1 METRNENATNDLKNM
16 QDLMNSNERRMI
28 NMYDDNGRLV
38 QQIEY
43 KLGVPD
49 GKGFTYNPETGNK
62 IQEMNFINGKLHGEM
77 KIFDQLGDIAAKLT
91 YVEGILEGPCE
102 FYVDGKMIL
111 SGQYKDGKY
120 DGVLTYYDTF
130 LNIVKEETYVNG
142 LKEGKVIT
150 YAPNKQILKS
160 ENYKGGK
167 LNGVTVTFYPDKENV
182 LHEYAEYQDGV
193 LHGTAKLFYDDGNLQ
208 EIRVYSNGK
217 IIGEV
222 KKYDRDGDLI
232 S

>member
-49 GKGFTYNPETGNK
+49 GKGFTYNPDTGNK

-77 KIFDQLGDIAAKLT
+77 IIFDQLGDIAAKLT
-91 YVEGILEGPCE
+91 YVDGILYGPCE
-102 FYVDGKMIL
+102 FYVDGKMVL

-150 YAPNKQILKS
+150 YSPNKKILKS
-160 ENYKGGK
+160 ENYKKGDMVVGLSSQRPYEQGK
-167 LNGVTVTFYPDKENV
+167 AVAIATARALLEKHSTNNCIGVAPYTVRASNLEKAWKDI
-182 LHEYAEYQDGV
+182 LHVEWPND
-193 LHGTAKLFYDDGNLQ
+193 
-208 EIRVYSNGK
+208 
-217 IIGEV
+217 
-222 KKYDRDGDLI
+222 
-232 S
+232 

>member
-1 METRNENATNDLKNM
+1 
-16 QDLMNSNERRMI
+16 MNSNERKMI
-28 NMYDDNGRLV
+28 DMCDDNGKLV

-49 GKGFTYNPETGNK
+49 GKGFTYNPDTGNK

-77 KIFDQLGDIAAKLT
+77 IIFDQLGDIAAKLT
-91 YVEGILEGPCE
+91 YVDGILYGPCE
-102 FYVDGKMIL
+102 FYVDGKMVL

-150 YAPNKQILKS
+150 YSPNKKILKS
-160 ENYKGGK
+160 ENYKNGK
-167 LNGVTVTFYPDKENV
+167 LNGVTVTFYPDKEDA
-182 LHEYAEYQDGV
+182 LHEYAEYLNGE
-193 LHGTAKLFYDDGNLQ
+193 LNGTAKVFYEDGNLQ

-217 IIGEV
+217 IVGEV
-222 KKYDRDGDLI
+222 KKYDKDGELI